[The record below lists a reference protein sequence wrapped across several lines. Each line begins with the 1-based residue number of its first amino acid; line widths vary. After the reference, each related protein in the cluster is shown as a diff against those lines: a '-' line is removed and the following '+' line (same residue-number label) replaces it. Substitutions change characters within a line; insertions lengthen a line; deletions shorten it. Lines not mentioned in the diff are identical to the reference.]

1 MPEFICEECGRREF
15 HENEDT
21 LKMMV
26 KIHENFCRKRE
37 GENHSFMH
45 RDDEHDYPW
54 MLKGQMTKKTFLYSN
69 EILKLKLRN

>member
-26 KIHENFCRKRE
+26 KIHENFCRKERVRISALCTVMT
-37 GENHSFMH
+37 NITT
-45 RDDEHDYPW
+45 PW
-54 MLKGQMTKKTFLYSN
+54 MLKGQMTKRMYLFSS
-69 EILKLKLRN
+69 

>member
-26 KIHENFCRKRE
+26 NIQKNSAVKKRVKITALCIVMTNIT
-37 GENHSFMH
+37 SL
-45 RDDEHDYPW
+45 W
-54 MLKGQMTKKTFLYSN
+54 MLKGQMMRKISLY
-69 EILKLKLRN
+69 